1 MVVEA
6 TLRLA
11 PCLGE
16 YDPMPLPTTRLA
28 GLALAGLTLSACATI
43 TKGADQ
49 TVTIQT
55 DPAGAL
61 CRLEREGTTLAV
73 VNPTPGTVQIDKS
86 KNAVVVKCSADGHQD
101 TFATLASE
109 FQGMTVGNVVFG
121 GLIGLAI
128 DASSGAMNQYPSEI
142 TLLLVPETFP
152 TEEKKD
158 TFFQSA
164 IDRVQARTDEAVAKI
179 TSACKDDDGCKREVD
194 VAKTAGA
201 TEIGQLKTQWAT
213 AKVDS

>member
-1 MVVEA
+1 
-6 TLRLA
+6 
-11 PCLGE
+11 
-16 YDPMPLPTTRLA
+16 MPLPYSHLA
-28 GLALAGLTLSACATI
+28 GLALAGLALSACATI

-55 DPAGAL
+55 DPAGAV
-61 CRLEREGTTLAV
+61 CRMEREGMTIAV

-109 FQGMTVGNVVFG
+109 FQDMTVGNVVFG

-142 TLLLVPETFP
+142 TLLLVPESFP
-152 TEEKKD
+152 TEQKKD

-164 IDRVQARTDEAVAKI
+164 IDRAQARTDAAVAQIKA
-179 TSACKDDDGCKREVD
+179 ACKDDDGCKREVS
-194 VAKTAGA
+194 VAETAGA
-201 TEIGQLKTQWAT
+201 TEISQLKSQWAT

>member
-1 MVVEA
+1 M
-6 TLRLA
+6 T
-11 PCLGE
+11 
-16 YDPMPLPTTRLA
+16 LPTKRLA

-55 DPAGAL
+55 DPSGAE
-61 CRLEREGTTLAV
+61 CRLERDGMTIAI
-73 VNPTPGTVQIDKS
+73 VNPTPGSVQIDKS
-86 KNAVVVKCSADGHQD
+86 KHAVVVKCSAEGHQE

-142 TLLLVPETFP
+142 TLVLVPESFP

-158 TFFQSA
+158 AFFQSA

-179 TSACKDDDGCKREVD
+179 KSACKDDDGCKREVTI
-194 VAKTAGA
+194 AETAGA
-201 TEIGQLKTQWAT
+201 TEISQLKSQWAT
-213 AKVDS
+213 AKVDG

>member
-1 MVVEA
+1 MS
-6 TLRLA
+6 
-11 PCLGE
+11 
-16 YDPMPLPTTRLA
+16 LPYTRLA

-43 TKGADQ
+43 TKGSDQ

-55 DPAGAL
+55 DPAGAE
-61 CRLEREGTTLAV
+61 CRLERDGMTIAI
-73 VNPTPGTVQIDKS
+73 VNPTPGSVQIDKS
-86 KNAVVVKCSADGHQD
+86 KHAVVVKCSAAGHQD
-101 TFATLASE
+101 TFATMASE

-142 TLLLVPETFP
+142 TLLLVPESFP

-158 TFFQSA
+158 AFFQSA
-164 IDRVQARTDEAVAKI
+164 IDRAQARTDDAVAKI
-179 TSACKDDDGCKREVD
+179 KSACKDDDGCKREVD
-194 VAKTAGA
+194 LAKTAGA
-201 TEIGQLKTQWAT
+201 TEISQLKSQWAT